1 MRSLDRLSR
10 DEKNLIALGALA
22 DVEGITP
29 FVFTDGPNGV
39 RGAEG
44 STVFPSALVLAGSFD
59 LALADE
65 YGRMLAAEVRAAG
78 ANVLLGPVGD
88 VLRVPWNGRAGES
101 FGEDPFLSGELAGHV
116 GRAVQESGVLAIA
129 KHFVANNFEHLRT
142 GSGPFFGRTHGVDVV
157 VSERA
162 LREIYLEPFR
172 RMFETYGLAGL
183 MTSYNRLGG
192 SYISENPEMLDLPR
206 REWGF
211 TGATFPDF
219 LFAVRDV
226 EAALDAGL
234 DIPGLDGASGREA
247 ASVAALSDARID
259 ELVGHVL
266 SSIESVSLVEPES
279 NPAGLG
285 TVAALELAQRI
296 TREGAILLKNDGVLP
311 AARGTRIALI
321 APTSLAHGAVIGGSA
336 AVAWPEARVPSL
348 GEELRRAGFDVIE
361 VDPGAADIALP
372 TIANKLLAEEA
383 AIVVRDDTSGVEAT
397 IAASTLEFYDR
408 PEGIGERWSA
418 SVATTVLAPATGTYR
433 FALDFAGDATLT
445 VNGTSIT
452 GSREA
457 SPMIEGPA
465 YPLQAVVEVEA
476 GPIEISVRYATGA
489 ALDVPPLGF
498 RPGFRLGW
506 SEVSHSIEDARA
518 AARAADLAVIVVGRA
533 SGEAMD
539 VESLHLPAVQESL
552 IAAAANAA
560 SSTLVVTMGSGPVV
574 MPWHESVDAILH
586 LGQAGERSASALAE
600 LIAGAH
606 EPGGRLPYTIPQLES
621 DIPLDA
627 HGYPGIDGTA
637 VYSEGLDVGYRGY
650 EQRAVEPLFAFGYG
664 LGYTVFE
671 QCDVHVAAT
680 SESIQL
686 TAALRNVGPR
696 TGKVVLQ
703 LYTAALDGDSPR
715 ALRGVGVAT
724 VSAGDV
730 ATVMIVVPWDELREF
745 DEDRA
750 SYRHPASFRLEL
762 GYSSSDIWW
771 SEEIRRSLRE
781 A

>member
-1 MRSLDRLSR
+1 MRSLHDLSR
-10 DEKNLIALGALA
+10 DEKNLIALGGLS
-22 DVEGITP
+22 DVDGITP

-39 RGAEG
+39 RGFEG
-44 STVFPSALVLAGSFD
+44 STVFPSALVLAASFD
-59 LALADE
+59 VALADE

-88 VLRVPWNGRAGES
+88 ILRVPWNGRAGES

-157 VSERA
+157 VSQRA

-172 RMFETYGLAGL
+172 RMIETYGLAGL

-192 SYISENPEMLDLPR
+192 SYISQNAEMLDLPR

-226 EAALDAGL
+226 EAALAAGL

-247 ASVAALSDARID
+247 TSVAALSDDRID
-259 ELVGHVL
+259 ALVGHVL

-279 NPAGLG
+279 NPARLG
-285 TVAALELAQRI
+285 TAAARELAQRI
-296 TREGAILLKNDGVLP
+296 VREGAVLLKNDGVLP
-311 AARGTRIALI
+311 AAKGIRIALI
-321 APTSLAHGAVIGGSA
+321 APTSLAHAAVVGGSA

-348 GEELRRAGFDVIE
+348 GEELRRVGFDVVE
-361 VDPGAADIALP
+361 VDPGAADTPLP
-372 TIANKLLAEEA
+372 TVTSELLADV
-383 AIVVRDDTSGVEAT
+383 AITVRDDASGVEAT
-397 IAASTLEFYDR
+397 LAAPTLELYDR
-408 PEGIGERWSA
+408 PEGVGERWSA
-418 SVATTVLAPATGTYR
+418 SVDASFLVPTAGTYR

-465 YPLQAVVEVEA
+465 YPLQAVVVSA
-476 GPIEISVRYATGA
+476 GPIEISIRFATGA

-506 SEVSHSIEDARA
+506 SEVSHAIDDACA

-539 VESLHLPAVQESL
+539 VESLHLPAVQETL
-552 IAAAANAA
+552 IAAVADAAR
-560 SSTLVVTMGSGPVV
+560 STLVVTMGSGPLV
-574 MPWHESVDAILH
+574 MPWHESVDSILH
-586 LGQAGERSASALAE
+586 LGQAGERSAPALAE

-606 EPGGRLPYTIPQLES
+606 EPGGRLPYTIPKSES
-621 DIPLDA
+621 DVPLHPA
-627 HGYPGIDGTA
+627 GYPGVAGTA
-637 VYSEGLDVGYRGY
+637 IYSEGLAVGYRGY
-650 EQRAVEPLFAFGYG
+650 QQRSVDPLFAFGHG

-671 QCDVHVAAT
+671 QKDVRVAAT
-680 SESIQL
+680 PEAIEL
-686 TAALRNVGPR
+686 TAELRNVGPR
-696 TGKVVLQ
+696 AGKVVLQ
-703 LYTAALDGDSPR
+703 LYSVALDGDSPR

-724 VSAGDV
+724 VPAGDV
-730 ATVMIVVPWDELREF
+730 ATMVITVPWHDLREF
-745 DEDRA
+745 DEGRA
-750 SYRHPASFRLEL
+750 SYRHPANFRLAL

-771 SEEIRRSLRE
+771 SEEMRRTLPE